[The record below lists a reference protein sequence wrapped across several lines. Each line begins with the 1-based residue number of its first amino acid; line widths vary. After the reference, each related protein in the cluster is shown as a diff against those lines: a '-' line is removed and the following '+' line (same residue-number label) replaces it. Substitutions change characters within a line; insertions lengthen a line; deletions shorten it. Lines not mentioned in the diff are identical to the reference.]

1 MDMLL
6 GIYHIPGAIFWH
18 MVFYDKNSKVPEW
31 IQTTLNQIVNLLFWG
46 SILLVIGFLLN
57 L

>member
-1 MDMLL
+1 MDMIL

-31 IQTTLNQIVNLLFWG
+31 IQTTLNQIINLVFWG
-46 SILLVIGFLLN
+46 SILLVIWFLLN
-57 L
+57 